1 MWRRR
6 GRLQAF
12 VFTALAQEKPL
23 CDRLG
28 GPTAISAVV
37 DSFSGKALKDERINK
52 KFAKSDPNRLVTYL
66 KHFVE
71 LGAKCAAAK
80 YEGRTM
86 KATHENMAVT
96 EGEFNALV
104 DDLTKTLDEFKV
116 PAKEKGRVARR
127 SGLLQEGHRRK
138 AWRHDDRDGVAG
150 QLQTGAAAEEVNDPF
165 CRRVGYRLAPAF
177 SAPCLAASLPAVRPP
192 LAPPKLMIL

>member
-1 MWRRR
+1 MVKL
-6 GRLQAF
+6 RLAAAAVGVSTAF

-80 YEGRTM
+80 YEGRSM
-86 KATHENMAVT
+86 KATHENMGVT

-116 PAKEKGRVARR
+116 PAKEKGE
-127 SGLLQEGHRRK
+127 LLAVLGSYKKDIVEK
-138 AWRHDDRDGVAG
+138 PGVMT
-150 QLQTGAAAEEVNDPF
+150 TGTE
-165 CRRVGYRLAPAF
+165 
-177 SAPCLAASLPAVRPP
+177 LPANYKPAPP
-192 LAPPKLMIL
+192 LKK